1 MSQFRC
7 SLYKLEASSKG
18 DVIFSYITV
27 SPSKD
32 GYSEYL
38 YWNNIKQTWSLG
50 SKNIILG
57 YNSDQTNQGTY
68 AISIGSL
75 SGHFNQGQKSISIG
89 LMSGNVNQGTYAIAI
104 GENAGENY
112 QSINAI
118 AIGKNAG
125 YDNQGTYSIAI
136 GYNAGQINQGP
147 NTTTNASAVAIGNN
161 AGLYSQ
167 ATNAVAIGKNAGQ
180 TNQSNHAVAIGTNV
194 GQQNQNPNTV
204 SIGPNTGTPIQ
215 QSNTILINADPT
227 YGMNTSGIVA
237 GTFINPIRGP
247 MLSNNVLSYN
257 TSTKEITYTGSSK
270 RYKHNIKPLSLQT
283 ENVYKLVPRKF
294 KYNANG
300 EEDIGLIAE
309 EADKCDPWFAYKD
322 KDGIPEGIKWTSIT
336 TFLIA
341 EIKKLKIR
349 KEALKK
355 EISALKSRAVKKSCL

>member
-1 MSQFRC
+1 MKQFRC
-7 SLYKLEASSKG
+7 SIYKLEASSKG

-27 SPSKD
+27 SPPKN

-38 YWNNIKQTWSLG
+38 YWSNVKQTWSLG

-57 YNSDQTNQGTY
+57 YKSDQTNQGTY
-68 AISIGSL
+68 AISIGTL
-75 SGHFNQGQKSISIG
+75 SGNLNQGQKSISIG
-89 LMSGNVNQGTYAIAI
+89 FLSGNVNQGAHSIAIGENTGENYQSTDAIAI
-104 GENAGENY
+104 GE
-112 QSINAI
+112 
-118 AIGKNAG
+118 KAG
-125 YDNQGTYSIAI
+125 YNNQGTYSIAI
-136 GYNAGQINQGP
+136 GYNAGQTNQGQ
-147 NTTTNASAVAIGNN
+147 NTTTNASAVAIGHN
-161 AGLYSQ
+161 AGLYNQ

-194 GQQNQNPNTV
+194 GQQNQNPYTV
-204 SIGPNTGTPIQ
+204 SIGPNTGTSIQ

-227 YGMNTSGIVA
+227 YGMTASGTVA

-247 MLSNNVLSYN
+247 MSSINVLSYI
-257 TSTKEITYTGSSK
+257 TSTKEVTYTGSSK

-309 EADKCDPWFAYKD
+309 EADKCDAWFAYKD
-322 KDGIPEGIKWTSIT
+322 KDGIPEGIKWSSIT
-336 TFLIA
+336 TYLIA

-349 KEALKK
+349 KDTLKK
-355 EISALKSRAVKKSCL
+355 EIVALKSRAVKT